1 MRKTPDIIQE
11 FFSFNPYLTF
21 MKRQTVFT
29 LLIIAFVLSFFVTPL
44 GDYSK
49 IILNR
54 VFATSPTI
62 ITPEKRGKIAD
73 YDWKLKDENWKFINF
88 EEAKGKVVFITFWTS
103 WHMPSQAQL
112 KDVQYLFDTYGD
124 KMKFYVITN
133 EERAPV
139 ELFMNEQGY
148 TFPVTYQIIGE
159 PSPISLLKP
168 PGSYLIDKDGSIIIH
183 QNAIADWDN
192 EKINNLLNELISE

>member
-1 MRKTPDIIQE
+1 
-11 FFSFNPYLTF
+11 

-49 IILNR
+49 IMLNR
-54 VFATSPTI
+54 FFATAPTVI
-62 ITPEKRGKIAD
+62 KPEKRARITD
-73 YDWKLKDENWKFINF
+73 YNWKLKDTNWKIFNF
-88 EEAKGKVVFITFWTS
+88 KEARGKVVFITFWTS

-112 KDVQYLFDTYGD
+112 KDIQYLYDQYGD
-124 KMKFYVITN
+124 NVKFYIITN

-139 ELFMNEQGY
+139 ELFMEEEGY
-148 TFPVTYQIIGE
+148 TFPVTYQISGE
-159 PSPISLLKP
+159 PSPLTMLKT
-168 PGSYLIDKDGSIIIH
+168 PGSYVLDKNGFVVVH

-192 EKINNLLNELISE
+192 NKVDELLKELISE

>member
-1 MRKTPDIIQE
+1 
-11 FFSFNPYLTF
+11 
-21 MKRQTVFT
+21 MKRQTFFT
-29 LLIIAFVLSFFVTPL
+29 LLIMAFVLSFFVTPL

-49 IILNR
+49 IMLNR

-62 ITPEKRGKIAD
+62 IKLDKRGKIAN

-88 EEAKGKVVFITFWTS
+88 NEAKGKVALVTFWTS

-112 KDVQYLFDTYGD
+112 KDIQYLFDTYGD
-124 KMKFYVITN
+124 KVRFYVITN

-139 ELFMNEQGY
+139 ELFMSEQGY

-168 PGSYLIDKDGSIIIH
+168 PGSYLIDKTGTIVIH
-183 QNAIADWDN
+183 QNAIADWSN
-192 EKINNLLNELISE
+192 EKVNKLLNELISE

>member
-1 MRKTPDIIQE
+1 
-11 FFSFNPYLTF
+11 

-49 IILNR
+49 ILLNR
-54 VFATSPTI
+54 IFATSPTI
-62 ITPEKRGKIAD
+62 IQLEKRGKISD
-73 YDWKLKDENWKFINF
+73 YDWKLKDWSGKFINF
-88 EEAKGKVVFITFWTS
+88 NEAKGKVTFITFWTS

-112 KDVQYLFDTYGD
+112 KDIQYLYDTFGN
-124 KMKFYVITN
+124 KIKFYIITN
-133 EERAPV
+133 EEREPV
-139 ELFMNEQGY
+139 ELFMKKKGY

-159 PSPISLLKP
+159 TSPLSLLKP
-168 PGSYLIDKDGSIIIH
+168 PGSYVIDKKGFIVIH

-192 EKINNLLNELISE
+192 EKVNNLLNDLISEK

>member
-1 MRKTPDIIQE
+1 
-11 FFSFNPYLTF
+11 

-49 IILNR
+49 IMLNR
-54 VFATSPTI
+54 FFATAPTLI
-62 ITPEKRGKIAD
+62 KPEKRARIRD
-73 YDWKLKDENWKFINF
+73 YSWKLKDANWKIFNF

-112 KDVQYLFDTYGD
+112 KDVQYLYDQYGD
-124 KMKFYVITN
+124 KVKFYVITN

-139 ELFMNEQGY
+139 ELFMEKKGY

-159 PSPISLLKP
+159 PSPLTLLAS
-168 PGSYLIDKDGSIIIH
+168 PGSYVLDKNGFVVVH

-192 EKINNLLNELISE
+192 NKVDKLLNKLISE

>member
-1 MRKTPDIIQE
+1 
-11 FFSFNPYLTF
+11 

-49 IILNR
+49 IFLNR

-62 ITPEKRGKIAD
+62 IKQENRGKISD
-73 YDWKLKDENWKFINF
+73 YDWKLKDESWKFINF
-88 EEAKGKVVFITFWTS
+88 NEARGKVGFITFWTS

-112 KDVQYLFDTYGD
+112 KDIQHLYDSFGN
-124 KMKFYVITN
+124 KIKFYIITN
-133 EERAPV
+133 EEREPV
-139 ELFMNEQGY
+139 ELFMKEQGY

-159 PSPISLLKP
+159 PSPLSLLKP
-168 PGSYLIDKDGSIIIH
+168 PGSYVIDKNGFIVIQ

-192 EKINNLLNELISE
+192 EKVNNLLSELISEK

>member
-1 MRKTPDIIQE
+1 M
-11 FFSFNPYLTF
+11 
-21 MKRQTVFT
+21 
-29 LLIIAFVLSFFVTPL
+29 IIAFVLSFFVTPL

-49 IILNR
+49 IMLNR
-54 VFATSPTI
+54 FFATSPTI
-62 ITPEKRGKIAD
+62 IKPEKRGKITD
-73 YDWKLKDENWKFINF
+73 YDWKLKDENWKFFNF
-88 EEAKGKVVFITFWTS
+88 DEAKGKVVFITFWTS

-112 KDVQYLFDTYGD
+112 KDVQYLYDTYGD

-139 ELFMNEQGY
+139 DLFMEEQGY

-159 PSPISLLKP
+159 PSPIGLLKP
-168 PGSYLIDKDGSIIIH
+168 PGSYLIDKNGSIVIH

-192 EKINNLLNELISE
+192 DKIDKLLNKLIEE

>member
-1 MRKTPDIIQE
+1 
-11 FFSFNPYLTF
+11 
-21 MKRQTVFT
+21 MKRQTVVT

-49 IILNR
+49 ILLNR
-54 VFATSPTI
+54 FFATAPTI
-62 ITPEKRGKIAD
+62 IKPENRGRITD
-73 YDWKLKDENWKFINF
+73 YDWKLKDENWKIFNF
-88 EEAKGKVVFITFWTS
+88 EEAKGEVVFISFWTS

-112 KDVQYLFDTYGD
+112 KDIQYLYDTYGD
-124 KMKFYVITN
+124 YIQFYVITN

-139 ELFMNEQGY
+139 ELFMEEQGY

-159 PSPISLLKP
+159 PSPLTLLKA
-168 PGSYLIDKDGSIIIH
+168 PGSYVLDKDGTIVVH

-192 EKINNLLNELISE
+192 DKVDKLLNELISEK

>member
-1 MRKTPDIIQE
+1 
-11 FFSFNPYLTF
+11 

-44 GDYSK
+44 GDFSK
-49 IILNR
+49 IQLNR

-62 ITPEKRGKIAD
+62 IKVEKRGRVTN
-73 YDWKLKDENWKFINF
+73 YDWKLKDSDWKIFNF
-88 EEAKGKVVFITFWTS
+88 EEAKGKVVFISFWTS

-112 KDVQYLFDTYGD
+112 KDIQYLYETYGN

-133 EERAPV
+133 EDRAPV
-139 ELFMNEQGY
+139 ELFMEEEGY
-148 TFPVTYQIIGE
+148 TFPVTYRFVGE
-159 PSPISLLKP
+159 PSPITILKT
-168 PGSYLIDKDGSIIIH
+168 PGSYVIDKNGYIVVH

-192 EKINNLLNELISE
+192 EKVDNLLTSLISEK

>member
-1 MRKTPDIIQE
+1 
-11 FFSFNPYLTF
+11 

-49 IILNR
+49 ILLNR

-62 ITPEKRGKIAD
+62 IQQEKRGKISD
-73 YDWKLKDENWKFINF
+73 YDWKLKDESWKFFNF
-88 EEAKGKVVFITFWTS
+88 NEAKGSVVFITFWTS

-112 KDVQYLFDTYGD
+112 KDIQYLYDTFGN
-124 KMKFYVITN
+124 KMKFYIITN
-133 EERAPV
+133 EEKEPV
-139 ELFMNEQGY
+139 ELFMKEHGY

-159 PSPISLLKP
+159 QSPLSLLKP
-168 PGSYLIDKDGSIIIH
+168 PGSYVIDKNGFIVIH

-192 EKINNLLNELISE
+192 EKVNNLLNELISEK